1 MLSCN
6 NQFRIGSSQQDV
18 FQHGWVG
25 QYDMRRVVANILTGI
40 DHVGI
45 FRVLQLVMSL
55 TVRIILY
62 PFIFASCHMLN
73 TAAHFLCII
82 RLVCILGFHF
92 WQVTIIYSIGQA
104 SAGSRFCNRQKFFQT
119 LLLVFHQSV
128 ERIEKKSLY
137 LIWQCILWEVMNQWH
152 HKALRLTRTSTRS
165 HDNRFWLIVCR
176 SLSE

>member
-6 NQFRIGSSQQDV
+6 NQFRISSSQQDV

-25 QYDMRRVVANILTGI
+25 QYDMRRVVANMLTGI

-55 TVRIILY
+55 FVTIILH

-73 TAAHFLCII
+73 TTAHFLCII
-82 RLVCILGFHF
+82 RPVCISWFHL

-104 SAGSRFCNRQKFFQT
+104 SAGSRFGNRQKFFKT
-119 LLLVFHQSV
+119 FLLVFHQSV
-128 ERIEKKSLY
+128 ERIEKESLY
-137 LIWQCILWEVMNQWH
+137 LIWQCIL
-152 HKALRLTRTSTRS
+152 
-165 HDNRFWLIVCR
+165 
-176 SLSE
+176 